1 MITPAERD
9 SFSDV
14 AWRTSSYSGN
24 GGNCVEVG
32 WRKSTYSAANGGCVE
47 VGWRRDAEALVRD
60 SKAPSGGALR
70 VAVPAWRAFLTAL
83 DRR

>member
-1 MITPAERD
+1 MITPVEWD

-14 AWRTSSYSGN
+14 TWRTSSYSGN
-24 GGNCVEVG
+24 GGN
-32 WRKSTYSAANGGCVE
+32 CVE